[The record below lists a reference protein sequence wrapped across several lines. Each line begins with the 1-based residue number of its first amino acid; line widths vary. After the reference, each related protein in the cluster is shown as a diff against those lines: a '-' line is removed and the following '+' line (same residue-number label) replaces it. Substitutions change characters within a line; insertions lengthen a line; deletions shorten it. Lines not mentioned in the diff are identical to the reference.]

1 MPPPSGQIGPVL
13 EVTRHKYT
21 PVKGR
26 PNVDRLDGHARAQ
39 PQPHRVAVGAGF
51 TCDFCSAPSEKAERR
66 RLVWQAGF
74 GNDLVLAELC
84 GRCAA
89 GHDRLLDRYGGHG
102 RQSMVLEEASA
113 SPATW
118 VALVGR
124 GERALFHGLIY
135 LMIAFGCFLIV
146 TLVSSRS

>member
-1 MPPPSGQIGPVL
+1 VL
-13 EVTRHKYT
+13 EVTRHEYT
-21 PVKGR
+21 SVKGR
-26 PNVDRLDGHARAQ
+26 PNVDRLDAHARAQ
-39 PQPHRVAVGAGF
+39 PQSHRVRVCF
-51 TCDFCSAPSEKAERR
+51 TCDFCSARSEKTERR
-66 RLVWQAGF
+66 RLVWHAGF

-84 GRCAA
+84 ARCA
-89 GHDRLLDRYGGHG
+89 GGYDRLLDRYGGHG

-118 VALVGR
+118 VAVVGR

-135 LMIAFGCFLIV
+135 LMIAFGCFVIV